1 MRSLLILI
9 ALAVGGCVGCA
20 SVSDIRAVTL
30 QYQLED
36 GECSGTAVGPHTIL
50 TAAHCFTGNE
60 KEITI
65 NGRPTRIVDSATD
78 GSDHLLL
85 HVDATFELWAKVGPA
100 PHVGDVV
107 CVNGNPG
114 ELQNMYRCGRV
125 SGSVKDATLY
135 DLAAYFGDS
144 GAGIFDK
151 EGRLVST
158 ISALSSQNDF
168 FGKGGQIQFAVSYPL
183 AFTEEQWTKFH

>member
-1 MRSLLILI
+1 MRSLLILF
-9 ALAVGGCVGCA
+9 ALAVGGCGGCA

-85 HVDATFELWAKVGPA
+85 RVDAAFERWAKVGPV
-100 PHVGDVV
+100 PQVGDVV

-125 SGSVKDATLY
+125 AGEARGATLY

-183 AFTEEQWTKFH
+183 AFTAEDWSRFL